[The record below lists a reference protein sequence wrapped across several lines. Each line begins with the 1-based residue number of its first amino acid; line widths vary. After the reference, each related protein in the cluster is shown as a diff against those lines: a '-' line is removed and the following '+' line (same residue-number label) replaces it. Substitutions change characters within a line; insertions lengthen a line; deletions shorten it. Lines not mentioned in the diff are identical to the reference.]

1 MLEIER
7 KFLVKE
13 GTFDIVINSVSDL
26 IGPYQIEQLYL
37 STGIVEARLR
47 RESLFQSVKYTFTA
61 KSPGSLVREETE
73 VPIELTDFQWKQLFG
88 SGSGLT
94 RLHKTRYKSRTAEGY
109 ELVLDNVHLSNKE
122 LYLCEVE
129 FPTEDAARNWT
140 PYPWLDD
147 EVTGDANYR
156 MVKLCE
162 R

>member
-13 GTFDIVINSVSDL
+13 DTFDIVINSVSDL

-37 STGIVEARLR
+37 STGILEARLR
-47 RESLFQSVKYTFTA
+47 REALFQNVKYTFTA
-61 KSPGSLVREETE
+61 KSPGNLIREETE
-73 VPIELTDFQWKQLFG
+73 VPVELTDFQWKMLLG
-88 SGSGLT
+88 SGSGLP
-94 RLHKTRYKSRTAEGY
+94 RLRKTRYKSRTAEGY
-109 ELVLDNVHLSNKE
+109 ELVLDNVHLPDKE
-122 LYLCEVE
+122 VYLCEVE
-129 FPTEDAARNWT
+129 FPTEEAARNWM
-140 PYPWLDD
+140 PYSWLGD